1 MASQNKLDLSA
12 LDYPR
17 HPGGRRHL
25 ELAREHARADLLY
38 LSNHLGRDHR
48 LIEAV
53 ARTRGVQVPSGLRT
67 ELYDQLNDV
76 AARLRRQHRGHV
88 LVYRAYCV
96 LVTLGLPAAWV
107 WYLLSLSSASA
118 LLFGFLLVTYSF
130 NVFHMRHHLGG
141 RLYSAGGPRRTGWPA
156 RLDRWTGPWYR
167 FIDETFSVS
176 PAAWTQQ
183 HQASHH
189 IFTNHG
195 GRDYDVRKPYPVL
208 RLHPQ
213 QPWRRY
219 HAWQHFYVPLVL
231 AVNGLSFALDNYW
244 QKGGRLIWFVIH
256 YSLLLV
262 LPALFHGLGAAFLTY
277 LLTVATA
284 SLLIS
289 YLFQVSH
296 NATSAMRCAETEQPL
311 QVDYDGWT
319 RQQVEESV
327 SYGGY
332 LTTLLF
338 GGINLQT
345 EHHVA
350 PAMEPLLL
358 YFFQRDL
365 RRICIARGF
374 GYRRLSGL
382 PAAIVE
388 YHQRLALLGQ
398 PPKAGT
404 VEASLR

>member
-1 MASQNKLDLSA
+1 MAAKNKLDLSG
-12 LDYPR
+12 LDYPG

-48 LIEAV
+48 IIEAV
-53 ARTRGVQVPSGLRT
+53 ARTRGIQLPDGLRT
-67 ELYDQLNDV
+67 ATYDQLSAA
-76 AARLRRQHRGHV
+76 AARLRREHRGH
-88 LVYRAYCV
+88 LFAYRAYCL

-107 WYLLSLSSASA
+107 WYLLSLSPASA
-118 LLFGFLLVTYSF
+118 ALFGFLLVTYSF

-141 RLYSAGGPRRTGWPA
+141 RLYSADAPRRAGWPA
-156 RLDRWTGPWYR
+156 WLDRVTAPWYR
-167 FIDETFSVS
+167 FIDETFSVT
-176 PAAWTQQ
+176 PGAWTRQ

-189 IFTNHG
+189 IFTNHATL
-195 GRDYDVRKPYPVL
+195 DYDVRKPYPVL
-208 RLHPQ
+208 RLHSQ

-219 HAWQHFYVPLVL
+219 HAWQHLYVPLVL

-244 QKGGRLIWFVIH
+244 QKGGRLGWLWLH
-256 YSLLLV
+256 YALLLV
-262 LPALFHGLGAAFLTY
+262 LPAYLHGLGAALLSY
-277 LLTVATA
+277 LLVVAAA
-284 SLLIS
+284 SLLTG

-296 NATSAMRCAETEQPL
+296 NATSVMRCAETRQPL
-311 QVDYDGWT
+311 QICYDDWT

-358 YFFQRDL
+358 YFFQHDL
-365 RRICIARGF
+365 RRVCAARGIA
-374 GYRRLSGL
+374 YRRLSGL
-382 PAAIVE
+382 TAAIGE
-388 YHQRLALLGQ
+388 YHRRLAALGRR
-398 PPKAGT
+398 PSSKPERTG
-404 VEASLR
+404 L